1 MGYSSISVEGNSA
14 GTNHR
19 LLNYFQRVACS
30 FYIFIP
36 TKAGMGLDLWQ
47 NTNKGE
53 QVSCQSL

>member
-19 LLNYFQRVACS
+19 LSNYFQRVARS
-30 FYIFIP
+30 FYIFTP
-36 TKAGMGLDLWQ
+36 TKAGTGLDLRQ
-47 NTNKGE
+47 LTNKGK